1 MLPKTHN
8 LREHSQEPYIQL
20 NWSLCRAEAA
30 MTSFAGKLTDL
41 RLRMSNVK
49 AKIHKTL
56 MDMFQ
61 AVSQGSMEPSELE
74 EKLSSLEG
82 LTGSTSAKTASS
94 GERTVCCGRKHSC
107 SAHILKALHLQRPLD
122 LRFCKPVVPTS
133 CQSCCPSLR
142 CLAPW
147 RVSIYWTVSTVPCPS
162 LGSGRSLLHCPSSP
176 TEKCLDA
183 RY

>member
-1 MLPKTHN
+1 
-8 LREHSQEPYIQL
+8 
-20 NWSLCRAEAA
+20 
-30 MTSFAGKLTDL
+30 MTIFAGKLADL

-94 GERTVCCGRKHSC
+94 GERKFCCGRKHSC
-107 SAHILKALHLQRPLD
+107 SAHIQSATPSKATKSAVLQACSAHQLPELLPQFTVPSPLEGEYLLD
-122 LRFCKPVVPTS
+122 
-133 CQSCCPSLR
+133 
-142 CLAPW
+142 
-147 RVSIYWTVSTVPCPS
+147 SIYCTMSITWK
-162 LGSGRSLLHCPSSP
+162 R
-176 TEKCLDA
+176 
-183 RY
+183 